1 MPEKNQT
8 EHAPGR
14 KYRISRKLED
24 WGDISVVAS
33 VDPKRV
39 SDGGNGPTSDQLA
52 WVREAID
59 GLRHSQ
65 NIAVTV
71 LGGSIAL
78 LVAVFGAFMI
88 WQAGEI
94 KGLGDDMKAMEQR
107 IVAKID
113 STEAKL
119 GNRIDSTEVK
129 LGNRID
135 GLDAKVTDT
144 RERVIRLEERV
155 QSIAGRFDRGS
166 AEPGPENRVGA
177 TSR

>member
-1 MPEKNQT
+1 MLKKNQSGKRPKPGSLFHRVQEAGQRIT
-8 EHAPGR
+8 ERDANMSGAEVI
-14 KYRISRKLED
+14 KS
-24 WGDISVVAS
+24 A
-33 VDPKRV
+33 
-39 SDGGNGPTSDQLA
+39 SDGGGSGPIADQLA

-78 LVAVFGAFMI
+78 LVAVFGGFMI

-107 IVAKID
+107 IIAK
-113 STEAKL
+113 
-119 GNRIDSTEVK
+119 IDSTEVK

-135 GLDAKVTDT
+135 GL
-144 RERVIRLEERV
+144 
-155 QSIAGRFDRGS
+155 
-166 AEPGPENRVGA
+166 
-177 TSR
+177 